1 MTQKEKVRFVI
12 ADDEPLIRMDLRE
25 MIEEMGHEVVG
36 EAADGR
42 HVIRLCR
49 DLRPDIA
56 LLDVKMPDIDGI
68 AAAHIITRERLST
81 VLLLTAFSDA
91 STVRRAEEAHVS
103 GYLVKPVEEAQL
115 FPAVEIARARA
126 AERRALEAEVGE
138 LKAALAGRKVVE
150 RAKGVLMD
158 RHGLKEDEAFCRM
171 RRYSMEKR
179 LSLQELAESILRAD
193 EKRRKKRDSQQLSG
207 ELSRK

>member
-1 MTQKEKVRFVI
+1 MKPAKLRFVI

-25 MIEEMGHEVVG
+25 MLEEAGHEIVG

-42 HVIRLCR
+42 RAIMLCR
-49 DLRPDIA
+49 DLRPDIV

-68 AAAHIITRERLST
+68 AAARIITRERLAT

-91 STVRRAEEAHVS
+91 STVRRAEEAGVS
-103 GYLVKPVEEAQL
+103 GYLVKPVEETRL

-126 AERRALEAEVGE
+126 AERRALEEEVGV
-138 LKAALAGRKVVE
+138 LKAALGGRKVIE

-158 RHGLKEDEAFCRM
+158 RHGIREEEAFHRM

-179 LSLQELAESILRAD
+179 RPLQEVAESILRAD
-193 EKRRKKRDSQQLSG
+193 EKRRAEKS
-207 ELSRK
+207 

>member
-1 MTQKEKVRFVI
+1 M
-12 ADDEPLIRMDLRE
+12 
-25 MIEEMGHEVVG
+25 
-36 EAADGR
+36 
-42 HVIRLCR
+42 
-49 DLRPDIA
+49 
-56 LLDVKMPDIDGI
+56 
-68 AAAHIITRERLST
+68 
-81 VLLLTAFSDA
+81 LLLTAFSDA
-91 STVRRAEEAHVS
+91 STVRRAEAAHVS
-103 GYLVKPVEEAQL
+103 GYLVKPVGEAQL

-138 LKAALAGRKVVE
+138 LKAALAGRKAVE

-193 EKRRKKRDSQQLSG
+193 EERRKKRDSQQLSG